1 MAIIKF
7 FSDKACQLF
16 IDMER
21 VGDVQA
27 NKMLKL
33 SLDTGSYLIEVKTN
47 NGKCLKK
54 YELKISPTDCQVLQ
68 DLSLSSDSL
77 ARTIEGLRN
86 DSSLKFYNQRAV
98 F

>member
-47 NGKCLKK
+47 NGKCLKNTN
-54 YELKISPTDCQVLQ
+54 LK
-68 DLSLSSDSL
+68 
-77 ARTIEGLRN
+77 
-86 DSSLKFYNQRAV
+86 
-98 F
+98 